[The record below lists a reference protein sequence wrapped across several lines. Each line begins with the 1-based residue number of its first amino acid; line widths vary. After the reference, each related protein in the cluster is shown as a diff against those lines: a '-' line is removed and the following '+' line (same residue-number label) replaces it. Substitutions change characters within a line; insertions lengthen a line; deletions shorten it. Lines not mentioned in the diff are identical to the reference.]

1 MATALHPRPSPT
13 DTVAAPSPRS
23 GRRLATGVFVALAV
37 AVAVLSF
44 ADRAPE
50 LVRQGLRAS
59 VRLSTSIENATGLDV
74 VDARDLPYSWDVV
87 GHFGLWLAVAVA
99 AWWAFRRRLSAL
111 ALGLTL
117 FIVSYA
123 VEIGQS
129 YLTTTRTPDP
139 RDLLANAL
147 GIAVGMTVAV
157 AVGWSIAALRRVRD
171 PQSVALS
178 R

>member
-1 MATALHPRPSPT
+1 MATALHPRPSP
-13 DTVAAPSPRS
+13 AAPSPVPSPRS
-23 GRRLATGVFVALAV
+23 GRRLATGVFVALAG

-44 ADRAPE
+44 ADRAPD

-59 VRLSTSIENATGLDV
+59 VRLSTAIENATGLDV

-147 GIAVGMTVAV
+147 GIVVGMTIAV
-157 AVGWSIAALRRVRD
+157 AVGWSISAMRHLRK
-171 PQSVALS
+171 PQSGALS
-178 R
+178 G